1 MSWDLDASLKR
12 ALVRQKWIF
21 GDRYFRIG
29 NPFIWVDGPLQLS
42 SFDFRG
48 VVDLAQWYSGYY
60 EEYPTPSAIK
70 STDYEKDYERLEEQ
84 YREIFQ
90 SYFPYIDVLEPKVA
104 LNIRCHALARIQDYC
119 MLKKYAPDL
128 VSKSGI
134 ADVNS
139 RIRHLDFGA
148 GLGGNATYSLLLLG
162 AFYTA
167 IEAHQWSYD
176 IQRMF
181 FRQLANG
188 KGAYLD
194 VLAAESMEISAEK
207 IRDLISSDDFSIKQV
222 PSWYFADV
230 KSGSHDLVTATT
242 VLNELNSAAIVHMLS
257 QSCRVLRK
265 GGYLYIRD
273 SAKLKPGR
281 HSVNYDKVLT
291 EHLGFELV
299 HWLDVKNRVDMF
311 AIPRLYRKVRHVET
325 DFDSLFDHLLGREA
339 VTSHGGDYIQ
349 NLNT

>member
-1 MSWDLDASLKR
+1 MAWDLDASLKR

-60 EEYPTPSAIK
+60 EEYPTPSGIK
-70 STDYEKDYERLEEQ
+70 DADYEKNYGLLEGE
-84 YREIFQ
+84 YRAIFQ
-90 SYFPYIDVLEPKVA
+90 SYFPFIDVFDSQA
-104 LNIRCHALARIQDYC
+104 TLNIRCHALARIQDYC

-128 VSKSGI
+128 VSRSGTS
-134 ADVNS
+134 DVNS
-139 RIRHLDFGA
+139 KIRHLDFGA

-167 IEAHQWSYD
+167 IEAHQWSYE

-181 FRQLANG
+181 FRQLAFE

-194 VLAAESMEISAEK
+194 VLAAESMEIPAEK
-207 IRDLISSDDFSIKQV
+207 ISNLISSDDFSIKQV
-222 PSWYFADV
+222 PSWYFANI

-242 VLNELNSAAIVHMLS
+242 VLNELNSAAIVHMLA

-311 AIPRLYRKVRHVET
+311 AIPRLYRKVRHIEN
-325 DFDSLFDHLLGREA
+325 DFDSLFDLLLGREA
-339 VTSHGGDYIQ
+339 VTSHGGEYIQ
-349 NLNT
+349 NLKT